1 MNGRMRRQRQARA
14 ARAGLNRRQFLG
26 RAGLMAGGIA
36 LAPSILAACGDDGGS
51 SGDDDGRGGGGSN
64 ELAINNWPLYID
76 RQTVSNFEQDTGI
89 SLDYQ
94 EGINDNN
101 ELFAQ
106 IQEPLA
112 NGDSIGADII
122 VPTGWLAG
130 RLINLEYVQKLPL
143 DKIPN
148 KDNLIPR
155 LQDSSWDPTN
165 EYSLP
170 WQSGIGGIAYNIAET
185 GRELRTFDDLLDPE
199 FEGRVGM
206 LLEMRDTLGLA
217 LMSEGIDI
225 TTVTFDEAQP
235 AFDKIEEAANN
246 GQIRRF
252 TGNNYQNDLVN
263 GNFVANTAWS
273 GDVAQLTLENEN
285 LRFVIPDEG
294 GTLWADTMVWVSPSD
309 NEDAVAEWMDYVYD
323 PEVAARIAAYV
334 QYLPVVEGTQEVLAQ
349 TDPEAAE
356 NPLIFP
362 SDEDFD
368 QLSQFKALDEDEE
381 QQFDERWAEVT
392 GQG

>member
-1 MNGRMRRQRQARA
+1 MNGRMRSQRRART
-14 ARAGLNRRQFLG
+14 ARSAVNRRQFLG
-26 RAGLMAGGIA
+26 RAGLMAGGVA

-51 SGDDDGRGGGGSN
+51 SGGGGGGGSN
-64 ELAINNWPLYID
+64 ELAINNWPLYVD
-76 RQTVSNFEQDTGI
+76 RRTVPEFEDATGI

-130 RLINLEYVQKLPL
+130 RLIDLEYVQQLPL

-148 KDNLIPR
+148 RDNLIPR
-155 LQDSSWDPTN
+155 LQDPAWDPTN

-170 WQSGIGGIAYNIAET
+170 WQSGMAGIAYNVAET
-185 GRELRTFDDLLDPE
+185 GREIRTFDDLLDPE

-206 LLEMRDTLGLA
+206 LLEMRDTLGIA
-217 LMSEGIDI
+217 LLSEGIDI

-235 AFDKIEEAANN
+235 AFDKIEEAANS

-252 TGNNYQNDLVN
+252 TGNNYQTDLVN
-263 GNFVANTAWS
+263 GNFVANVAWS

-285 LRFVIPDEG
+285 LRFVIPEEG
-294 GTLWADTMVWVSPSD
+294 GTLWADTMLWVTPSD
-309 NEDAVAEWMDYVYD
+309 NEDSVAEWMNYVYD
-323 PEVAARIAAYV
+323 PENAAQITSYV
-334 QYLPVVEGTQEVLAQ
+334 QYFPVVEGVQEILAQ
-349 TDPEAAE
+349 SDPVSAE

-368 QLSQFKALDEDEE
+368 QLSQFKTLEEDEE
-381 QQFDERWAEVT
+381 EQFDQRWAEVT